1 MRYSDLTILS
11 KILTVMGLLGIAMI
25 ASAFYG
31 GHQMRVVDNA
41 DSFIIDHP
49 DKANVKL
56 AFIEN
61 QVSEYMAAL
70 YHLAASSTE
79 QGNARALKSSRD
91 ALDTIRDEAPKT
103 KQTDPEVAGALDAIL
118 GKLQP
123 TVDGPCA
130 QVILLG
136 SSTDSEA
143 NKKANQLMENE
154 CGAALDQVR
163 DQLES
168 LLQENTDRTNR
179 LNQEATAL
187 IDGLVWKTVS
197 LNIIAIGIIIALAIY
212 LTRKFVTSPLK
223 VIEGSLDELA
233 KGNLDVQVTN
243 AERKDEIGS
252 IARSFRAFKD
262 NAIERQRMEEREKAE
277 QVKRDE
283 RAKLIETLT
292 VGFDRNVSGVLNI
305 VAGASTEL
313 EATASSLSAS
323 AEQSTA
329 QASTVAV
336 AAEQTSANVQTV
348 ATATEELSASIAEI
362 ARQVA
367 ESARIANTASDK
379 AAHTDELVQKLSTA
393 AGRIGEVIKLIN
405 DIASQTNLLALNATI
420 EAARA
425 GDAGKGF
432 AVVAGEVKSLANQT
446 AKATDDIARQIAAVQ
461 EETRNTVAA
470 IQDIAAII
478 GEIRTIS
485 TGISSAVEEQGA
497 ATSEIARNVQQAAQG
512 TQAVSDTIGGV
523 SQSAASTGAAA
534 QQVLGSAGQLSQN
547 VDHLKR
553 EVQEFLAS
561 VKSA

>member
-70 YHLAASSTE
+70 HHLAGSSTE
-79 QGNARALKSSRD
+79 QGNATALKSSRD
-91 ALDTIRDEAPKT
+91 ALDTIREEAPKA
-103 KQTDPEVAGALDAIL
+103 KQIDPEVAVALDAIL
-118 GKLQP
+118 GKLRL
-123 TVDGPCA
+123 TVDGPCME
-130 QVILLG
+130 VIRLG
-136 SSTDSEA
+136 SGTDSEL
-143 NKKANQLMENE
+143 NKKANQLMESD
-154 CGAALDQVR
+154 CGPALDHVR
-163 DQLES
+163 DNIEN
-168 LLQENTDRTNR
+168 LLKDNMKKVDR

-197 LNIIAIGIIIALAIY
+197 LNIIAIGLIIALAIY

-243 AERKDEIGS
+243 TERKDEIGS

-262 NAIERQRMEEREKAE
+262 NAIERRRMEEREKTE

-283 RAKLIETLT
+283 RARLIETLT
-292 VGFDRNVSGVLNI
+292 AGFDKSVSGVLNT

-329 QASTVAV
+329 QATTVAV

-362 ARQVA
+362 TRQVA
-367 ESARIANTASDK
+367 ESARIANTASEK
-379 AAHTDELVQKLSTA
+379 AAHTDELVQKLSAA

-405 DIASQTNLLALNATI
+405 DIASRTNLLALNATI

-461 EETRNTVAA
+461 GETRNTVAA

-478 GEIRTIS
+478 GEIQTIS
-485 TGISSAVEEQGA
+485 TGISSAVEKQGA

-512 TQAVSDTIGGV
+512 TQAVSEIIGGV
-523 SQSAASTGAAA
+523 SQSAASTGTAA

-547 VDHLKR
+547 ADTLKR

-561 VKSA
+561 VKCA